1 VPTSTEHTLTV
12 DASLDSLHDVRD
24 FLTTAGTQL
33 DIDQEVIA
41 DLHLAV
47 DEAVTNIIMHGY
59 AGRPGRIIVAMARD
73 DAEVVVRL
81 SDDAPLYD
89 PSSRQSPELDSSPL
103 DRAAAGGFGVELIRR
118 SVDDLHYQVVDQR
131 NQLTLV
137 KKVPIQSI

>member
-1 VPTSTEHTLTV
+1 MPTSAEHTLTV
-12 DASLDSLHDVRD
+12 DASLDSLRDVRD

-33 DIDQEVIA
+33 DINQELVA

-59 AGRPGRIIVAMARD
+59 AGRPGRIRVSMVRN

-89 PSSRQSPELDSSPL
+89 PSIQQSPELDSSPL
-103 DRAAAGGFGVELIRR
+103 DRASAGGFGVELIRR
-118 SVDDLHYQVVDQR
+118 MVDELHYQVADQR
-131 NQLTLV
+131 NQLILV
-137 KKVPIQSI
+137 KKVPNQSI

>member
-1 VPTSTEHTLTV
+1 MPTSTEHTLTV

-59 AGRPGRIIVAMARD
+59 AGRQGRIRVSMVRN
-73 DAEVVVRL
+73 DAEVIVRL

-89 PSSRQSPELDSSPL
+89 PSIQQSPELDSSPL
-103 DRAAAGGFGVELIRR
+103 DRPSAGGFGVELIRR
-118 SVDDLHYQVVDQR
+118 MVDELHYRVADQC

-137 KKVPIQSI
+137 KKVPNQSI